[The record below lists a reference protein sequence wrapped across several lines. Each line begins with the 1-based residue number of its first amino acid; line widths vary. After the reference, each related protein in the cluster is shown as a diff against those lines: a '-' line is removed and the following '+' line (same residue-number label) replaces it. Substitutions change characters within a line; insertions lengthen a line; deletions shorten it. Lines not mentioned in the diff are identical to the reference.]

1 MPYWI
6 HILTCMFYL
15 MHQHLE
21 KVCEH
26 YELSLRE
33 EIPESK
39 ATQKRMRSD
48 LRFAKF
54 EVKFT
59 QKHLNRNKWILKNIE
74 KEELQDA
81 HGGRFLS
88 LRIWVVR
95 LCPSVFLWAVAE
107 QL

>member
-1 MPYWI
+1 
-6 HILTCMFYL
+6 

-26 YELSLRE
+26 YEQSLRK
-33 EIPESK
+33 EIPDRK

-48 LRFAKF
+48 LRIAK
-54 EVKFT
+54 KQMKDT
-59 QKHLNRNKWILKNIE
+59 KKHLNRNKRILKNIE

-95 LCPSVFLWAVAE
+95 LCPSVFLRGVAE